1 MSDDET
7 MKSFLQQSLRRGRTN
22 LRWKLSGLD
31 ERSLRWP
38 RTPTG
43 FNLLGAL
50 KHMAQV
56 EIVYFGDTFGRT
68 WPNREEVVSDADID
82 LDPQADWCAT
92 ESETTAYL
100 LDFYTRVSDFADE
113 TIDSLSL
120 DSPGR
125 VPHWPTGRDE
135 TTWDRSW
142 FTSSSTSPGMWARS
156 TLSGKAST
164 APPDS
169 PRQLRTCRRT
179 STTTR
184 ISNVCEPSP
193 TVSEARRDGA
203 DRREGW

>member
-1 MSDDET
+1 MVWKPVLMSDDET

-56 EIVYFGDTFGRT
+56 EIVYFGDTFGRA
-68 WPNREEVVSDADID
+68 WPNREEVVTDADLN

-100 LDFYTRVSDFADE
+100 LDFYTRVADFADE

-120 DSPGR
+120 HSPGR

-135 TTWDRSW
+135 TTLGQIMVHVLVDLTQHLGQVDIVREGIDG
-142 FTSSSTSPGMWARS
+142 FAG
-156 TLSGKAST
+156 LSEG
-164 APPDS
+164 APNLPEDFDHDAYLK
-169 PRQLRTCRRT
+169 RLRT
-179 STTTR
+179 
-184 ISNVCEPSP
+184 I
-193 TVSEARRDGA
+193 A
-203 DRREGW
+203 DRF

>member
-1 MSDDET
+1 MLMSDYET
-7 MKSFLQQSLRRGRTN
+7 MKSFLQESLRRGRTN

-125 VPHWPTGRDE
+125 VPHWPTARDE
-135 TTWDRSW
+135 TTLGQIMVHVLVDLTRHV
-142 FTSSSTSPGMWARS
+142 GQIDIVREGIDGAAG
-156 TLSGKAST
+156 LSEA
-164 APPDS
+164 APNLPEDFDHDTYLE
-169 PRQLRTCRRT
+169 RLRT
-179 STTTR
+179 
-184 ISNVCEPSP
+184 I
-193 TVSEARRDGA
+193 A
-203 DRREGW
+203 DRF